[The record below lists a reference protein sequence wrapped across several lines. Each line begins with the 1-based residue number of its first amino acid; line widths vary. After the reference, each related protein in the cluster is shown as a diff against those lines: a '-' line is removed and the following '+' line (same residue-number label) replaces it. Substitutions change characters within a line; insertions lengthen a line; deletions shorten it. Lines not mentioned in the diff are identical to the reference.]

1 MYPGYGNLRAVL
13 DEYAS
18 VFFALLAEGYRIR
31 YKNYQMLTNIAM
43 IPNAEDGN
51 VREQFMQS
59 LDIATTDPRDILSL
73 DTDIDDTSG
82 IDLLRSML

>member
-1 MYPGYGNLRAVL
+1 MYPGYGNIRAVL
-13 DEYAS
+13 DEYGS
-18 VFFALLAEGYRIR
+18 VFFSLLEQGYRIR

-43 IPNAEDGN
+43 IPNAEDGT
-51 VREQFMQS
+51 VRSDFIQS

-73 DTDIDDTSG
+73 DTDIEDTSG

>member
-1 MYPGYGNLRAVL
+1 MYPGYGNIRAVL
-13 DEYAS
+13 DEYSS
-18 VFFALLAEGYRIR
+18 VFFVLLSEGYRIR

-43 IPNAEDGN
+43 LPNAEDDN
-51 VREQFMQS
+51 IRTTFIQS

-82 IDLLRSML
+82 IDLLRSLL